1 MKNIWLFI
9 IPAILSFP
17 EISFCQTVDNPIP
30 ASMVFAYGNPGTDKD
45 GVNGCTPSDFNKSI
59 IVPKP
64 TAVATITESDH
75 CFTDGKCYSAFI
87 DNQSFALKGYRPV
100 SAVLVDEP
108 LALNEEAGARTVIDI
123 TIGGKSDITDTT
135 NLQNE
140 TIRLKLALV
149 EPISPGPG
157 ICSVTL
163 NHKTKA
169 YAMVK
174 GDASNVEVTDFIWS
188 MDRKSFILSLEF
200 NCTMRSLGFPA
211 DGTKDVNLKGKLVR
225 VHVTN
230 PGAVSA
236 SE

>member
-1 MKNIWLFI
+1 MKNIWLLI
-9 IPAILSFP
+9 MPVILYFP
-17 EISFCQTVDNPIP
+17 EISFCQTVDNTIP
-30 ASMVFAYGNPGTDKD
+30 VSIMFASNNPGTDKGD
-45 GVNGCTPSDFNKSI
+45 LNSCTALDFNNSI
-59 IVPKP
+59 IIPQQL
-64 TAVATITESDH
+64 AVATITESDH

-108 LALNEEAGARTVIDI
+108 LALNEEAGARSVIDI
-123 TIGGKSDITDTT
+123 TIGGKSDITDST

-140 TIRLKLALV
+140 TIRLRLALV

-169 YAMVK
+169 YTMVK

-188 MDRKSFILSLEF
+188 MDRKSFILSIEF
-200 NCTMRSLGFPA
+200 NCTMRSSGFPA
-211 DGTKDVNLKGKLVR
+211 DGQRDVNLKGKLVR
-225 VHVTN
+225 VRVTN
-230 PGAVSA
+230 AGAVSA